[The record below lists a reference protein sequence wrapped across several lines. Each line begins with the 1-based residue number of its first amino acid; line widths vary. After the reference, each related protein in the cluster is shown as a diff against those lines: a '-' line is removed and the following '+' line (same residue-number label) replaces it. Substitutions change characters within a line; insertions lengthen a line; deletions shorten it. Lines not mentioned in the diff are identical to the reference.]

1 MNKKTIITFLFSVV
15 MSFALCGCSSDGITD
30 TYWRD
35 DKTGEWL
42 IGLTEDA
49 VIYDC
54 KVWGIAKKNE
64 NNGTYTIQA
73 RYGLDSLDICFGPEQ
88 DDKRSITIGNKQF
101 DCSLIDGW
109 YLPDYPEKDTTA
121 FANNHYAV
129 GDSVTIEGWIRPSSK
144 PGIIRKIEKKL
155 GNDVRNEVSVT
166 EAANILTDEEWTLT
180 AAIDSLGRFT
190 IRMPIENTTSFWLNV
205 GKWSA
210 RVVAEPNETYFLA
223 IDPSADKM
231 LFMGKNARLQNE
243 VNAHRIWPHSYGM
256 EKLEKIGYLMAILD
270 TVRAETKEKML
281 ELDDMC
287 RENPTLSERYRSYYR
302 NKILVKGAYHLT
314 QGMYLVLRQGTYL
327 VPNDDVVPEAY
338 VKAIDEDYWK
348 QFAEPYTM
356 EAREFSFF
364 FNDYGYRLQQKAQS
378 KIDYKLKWIMD
389 LAEKDGI
396 ISLSDKEREAIR
408 LYDEAQPAYME
419 KWNYAPD
426 SLRSVIDEE
435 FQKNDFAKVV
445 NEIISRKGYEE
456 YADTKFI
463 MRDLEY
469 FLPEMDNWGWSETV
483 QDIFLSRYF
492 CHILKNTYKPL
503 DKSILD
509 FADEHINTPAAL
521 SAVHDLNDKYEQLS
535 NYAVTHADNFKSNDA
550 VKDMSDGEKIFRK
563 LIEPYK
569 GKIIILDVWGTW
581 CGPCKAAL
589 SHSQEEYERLK
600 DFDIVYLYLANNSPE
615 ESWKNVIKEYQVVGN
630 NVVHYNLPVEQQTAV
645 ENYLGVQAFPSYR
658 LIDRNGKVLDVIGF
672 PLNVDALAGL
682 LEKMK

>member
-15 MSFALCGCSSDGITD
+15 MSFALCGCSGDGITD

-64 NNGTYTIQA
+64 SNGTYTIQA
-73 RYGLDSLDICFGPEQ
+73 RYGLDSLDISFGPEQ

-155 GNDVRNEVSVT
+155 GDDVRNEVTVS

-180 AAIDSLGRFT
+180 VPIHYLGHFKLKV
-190 IRMPIENTTSFWLNV
+190 PVENTTSFWLNY

-210 RVVAEPNETYFLA
+210 RVVAEPNEKYFLA
-223 IDPSADKM
+223 IDPSAGKM

-243 VNAHRIWPHSYGM
+243 VNAHSIWPHSYGM
-256 EKLEKIGYLMAILD
+256 GKLEEIGYLMAILD
-270 TVRAETKEKML
+270 TVRAQTKEKML

-287 RENPTLSERYRSYYR
+287 HEHPTLSERYCSYYR
-302 NKILVKGAYHLT
+302 NKILVRDAYHLT

-327 VPNDDVVPEAY
+327 VPNDNVVPEAY
-338 VKAIDEDYWK
+338 SKAVDEEYWK
-348 QFAEPYTM
+348 QFAKPYTM
-356 EAREFSFF
+356 EAQEFSLF

-389 LAEKDGI
+389 WAEKDGI
-396 ISLSDKEREAIR
+396 VSLSDKDREAIR
-408 LYDEAQPAYME
+408 QYDEALPAYQE

-445 NEIISRKGYEE
+445 NQIISRKGYEE

-503 DKSILD
+503 GKTILD
-509 FADEHINTPAAL
+509 FADEHIHTPAAL
-521 SAVHDLNDKYEQLS
+521 NAVHALNDKYEQLG
-535 NYAVTHADNFKSNDA
+535 NFMVTNEKNFKSNDA
-550 VKDMSDGEKIFRK
+550 VKDMTDGEKIFRK
-563 LIEPYK
+563 IIEPYK

-589 SHSQEEYERLK
+589 SKSQEEYERLK

-615 ESWKNVIKEYQVVGN
+615 ESWKNVIKEYEVMGD

>member
-15 MSFALCGCSSDGITD
+15 MSFALCGCSGDGITD

-64 NNGTYTIQA
+64 SNGTYTIQA
-73 RYGLDSLDICFGPEQ
+73 RYGLDSLDISFGPEQ

-155 GNDVRNEVSVT
+155 GDDVRNEVTVS

-180 AAIDSLGRFT
+180 VPIHYLGHFKLKV
-190 IRMPIENTTSFWLNV
+190 PVENTTSFWLNY

-210 RVVAEPNETYFLA
+210 RVVAEPNEKYFLA
-223 IDPSADKM
+223 IDPLAGKM

-256 EKLEKIGYLMAILD
+256 GKLEEIGYLMAILD
-270 TVRAETKEKML
+270 TVRAQTKEKML

-287 RENPTLSERYRSYYR
+287 REHPTLSERYRTYYR
-302 NKILVKGAYHLT
+302 NKILVRGAYHLT

-327 VPNDDVVPEAY
+327 VPNDNVVPEAY
-338 VKAIDEDYWK
+338 SKAVDEEYWK
-348 QFAEPYTM
+348 QFAKPYTM
-356 EAREFSFF
+356 EAQEFSLF

-389 LAEKDGI
+389 WAEKDGI
-396 ISLSDKEREAIR
+396 VSLSDKNREAIR
-408 LYDEAQPAYME
+408 QYDEALPAYQE

-445 NEIISRKGYEE
+445 NQIISRKGYEE

-503 DKSILD
+503 YKTILD
-509 FADEHINTPAAL
+509 FADEHIHTPAAL
-521 SAVHDLNDKYEQLS
+521 NAVHALNDKYEQLS
-535 NYAVTHADNFKSNDA
+535 NFMVTNEKNFKSNDA
-550 VKDMSDGEKIFRK
+550 VRDMTDGEKIFRK
-563 LIEPYK
+563 IIEPYK

-589 SHSQEEYERLK
+589 SKSQEEYERLK

-615 ESWKNVIKEYQVVGN
+615 ESWKNVIKEYEVMGD

-672 PLNVDALAGL
+672 PLNVDALAEL

>member
-1 MNKKTIITFLFSVV
+1 MMKKTIITFLFSVV
-15 MSFALCGCSSDGITD
+15 MSFALCGCSGDGITD

-64 NNGTYTIQA
+64 SNGTYTIQA
-73 RYGLDSLDICFGPEQ
+73 RYGLDSLDISFGPEQ

-129 GDSVTIEGWIRPSSK
+129 GDSVTIEGWVRPSSK

-155 GNDVRNEVSVT
+155 GDDVRNEVTVS

-180 AAIDSLGRFT
+180 VPIHYLGHFKLKV
-190 IRMPIENTTSFWLNV
+190 PVENTTSFWLNY

-210 RVVAEPNETYFLA
+210 RVVAEPNEKYFLA
-223 IDPSADKM
+223 IDPSAGKM

-256 EKLEKIGYLMAILD
+256 EKLEEIGYLMAILD
-270 TVRAETKEKML
+270 TVRAQTKEKML

-287 RENPTLSERYRSYYR
+287 REHPTLSERYRSYYR
-302 NKILVKGAYHLT
+302 NKILVRGAYHLT

-327 VPNDDVVPEAY
+327 VPNDNVVPEAY
-338 VKAIDEDYWK
+338 SKAVDEEYWK
-348 QFAEPYTM
+348 QFEEPYTM
-356 EAREFSFF
+356 EAQEFSLF
-364 FNDYGYRLQQKAQS
+364 FNDYGYRLEQKAQS

-389 LAEKDGI
+389 WAEKDGI
-396 ISLSDKEREAIR
+396 VSLSDKDREAIR
-408 LYDEAQPAYME
+408 QYDEALPAYQE

-469 FLPEMDNWGWSETV
+469 FLPEMNNSGWSETV

-503 DKSILD
+503 DKTILD
-509 FADEHINTPAAL
+509 FADEHIHTPAAL
-521 SAVHDLNDKYEQLS
+521 SAVHALNDKYEQLS
-535 NYAVTHADNFKSNDA
+535 NFMVTNEKNFKSNDA
-550 VKDMSDGEKIFRK
+550 VRDMTDGEKIFRK
-563 LIEPYK
+563 IIEPYK

-589 SHSQEEYERLK
+589 SKSQEEYERLK

-615 ESWKNVIKEYQVVGN
+615 ESWKNVIKEYEVMGD

>member
-1 MNKKTIITFLFSVV
+1 MIITFLFSVV
-15 MSFALCGCSSDGITD
+15 MFFALCGCSGDGITD

-64 NNGTYTIQA
+64 SNGTYTIQA
-73 RYGLDSLDICFGPEQ
+73 RYGLDSLDISFGPEQ

-129 GDSVTIEGWIRPSSK
+129 GDSVTIEGWVRPSSK

-155 GNDVRNEVSVT
+155 GDDVRNEVTVS

-180 AAIDSLGRFT
+180 VPIHYLGHFKLKV
-190 IRMPIENTTSFWLNV
+190 PVENTTSFRLNY
-205 GKWSA
+205 GKWSV
-210 RVVAEPNETYFLA
+210 RVVAEPNEKYFLA
-223 IDPSADKM
+223 IDPSAGKM

-256 EKLEKIGYLMAILD
+256 GKLEEIGYLMAILD
-270 TVRAETKEKML
+270 TVRAQTKEKML

-287 RENPTLSERYRSYYR
+287 REHPTLSERYRTYYR
-302 NKILVKGAYHLT
+302 NKILVRGAYHLT

-348 QFAEPYTM
+348 QFEEPYTM
-356 EAREFSFF
+356 EAREFSLF

-389 LAEKDGI
+389 SAEKDGI
-396 ISLSDKEREAIR
+396 VSLSDKDREAIR
-408 LYDEAQPAYME
+408 QYDEAFPAYQE

-445 NEIISRKGYEE
+445 NQIISRKGYEE

-483 QDIFLSRYF
+483 QDIFLSRYL

-503 DKSILD
+503 DKTILD
-509 FADEHINTPAAL
+509 FADEHIHTPAAL
-521 SAVHDLNDKYEQLS
+521 NAVHALNDKYEQLS
-535 NYAVTHADNFKSNDA
+535 NFMVTNEKNFKSNDA
-550 VKDMSDGEKIFRK
+550 VKDMTDGEKIFRK

-589 SHSQEEYERLK
+589 SKSQEEYERLK

-615 ESWKNVIKEYQVVGN
+615 ESWKNVIKEYEVMGD
-630 NVVHYNLPVEQQTAV
+630 NVVHYNLPVEQQAAV

-672 PLNVDALAGL
+672 PLNVDALAEL

>member
-1 MNKKTIITFLFSVV
+1 MF
-15 MSFALCGCSSDGITD
+15 FALCGCSGDGITD

-64 NNGTYTIQA
+64 SNGTYTIQA
-73 RYGLDSLDICFGPEQ
+73 RYGLDSLDISFGPEQ

-129 GDSVTIEGWIRPSSK
+129 GDSVTIEGWVRPSSK
-144 PGIIRKIEKKL
+144 PGIIRKIEKKF
-155 GNDVRNEVSVT
+155 GDDVRNEVTVS

-180 AAIDSLGRFT
+180 VPIHYLGHFKLKV
-190 IRMPIENTTSFWLNV
+190 PVENTTSFWLNY

-210 RVVAEPNETYFLA
+210 RVVAEPNEKYFLA
-223 IDPSADKM
+223 IDPTACKM

-243 VNAHRIWPHSYGM
+243 VNAHSIWPHSYGM
-256 EKLEKIGYLMAILD
+256 GKLEEIGYLMAILD
-270 TVRAETKEKML
+270 TVRAQTKEKML

-287 RENPTLSERYRSYYR
+287 REHPTLSERYRSYYR
-302 NKILVKGAYHLT
+302 NKILVRGAYHLT

-327 VPNDDVVPEAY
+327 VPNDNVVPEEY
-338 VKAIDEDYWK
+338 SKAVDEEYWK
-348 QFAEPYTM
+348 QLAEPYTM

-364 FNDYGYRLQQKAQS
+364 FNDYGYRLEQKAQS

-389 LAEKDGI
+389 WAEKDGI
-396 ISLSDKEREAIR
+396 VSLSDKDREAIR
-408 LYDEAQPAYME
+408 QYDEAQPAYME

-469 FLPEMDNWGWSETV
+469 FLPEMNNSGWSETV

-503 DKSILD
+503 DKTILD
-509 FADEHINTPAAL
+509 FADEHIHTPAAL
-521 SAVHDLNDKYEQLS
+521 NAVHALNDKYEQLS
-535 NYAVTHADNFKSNDA
+535 NFMVTNEKNFKSNDA
-550 VKDMSDGEKIFRK
+550 VRGMTDGEKIFRK
-563 LIEPYK
+563 IIEPYK

-589 SHSQEEYERLK
+589 SKSQEEYERLK
-600 DFDIVYLYLANNSPE
+600 DFDIVYL
-615 ESWKNVIKEYQVVGN
+615 
-630 NVVHYNLPVEQQTAV
+630 
-645 ENYLGVQAFPSYR
+645 
-658 LIDRNGKVLDVIGF
+658 
-672 PLNVDALAGL
+672 
-682 LEKMK
+682 

>member
-1 MNKKTIITFLFSVV
+1 
-15 MSFALCGCSSDGITD
+15 MSFVLCGCSGDGITN

-64 NNGTYTIQA
+64 SNGTYTIQA
-73 RYGLDSLDICFGPEQ
+73 RYGLDSLDISFGPEQ

-121 FANNHYAV
+121 FADNHYAV
-129 GDSVTIEGWIRPSSK
+129 GDSVTIEGWVRPSSK

-155 GNDVRNEVSVT
+155 GDDVRNEVTVS

-180 AAIDSLGRFT
+180 VPIHYLGHFKLKV
-190 IRMPIENTTSFWLNV
+190 PVENTTSFWLNY

-210 RVVAEPNETYFLA
+210 KVVAEPNEKYFLA
-223 IDPSADKM
+223 IDPSAGKM

-243 VNAHRIWPHSYGM
+243 VNAHPIWPHSYGM
-256 EKLEKIGYLMAILD
+256 GKLEEIGYLMAILD
-270 TVRAETKEKML
+270 TVRAQTKEKML

-287 RENPTLSERYRSYYR
+287 REHPTLSERYRAYYR
-302 NKILVKGAYHLT
+302 NKILVRGAYHLT

-327 VPNDDVVPEAY
+327 VPNDNVVPEAY
-338 VKAIDEDYWK
+338 SKAVDEEYWK
-348 QFAEPYTM
+348 QFEEPYTM
-356 EAREFSFF
+356 EAREFSLF
-364 FNDYGYRLQQKAQS
+364 FNDYGYRLEQKAQS

-389 LAEKDGI
+389 SAEKDGI
-396 ISLSDKEREAIR
+396 ISLSDKDREAIR
-408 LYDEAQPAYME
+408 QYDEALPAYME

-469 FLPEMDNWGWSETV
+469 FLPEMNNSGWSETT

-503 DKSILD
+503 DKAILD
-509 FADEHINTPAAL
+509 FADEHIHTPAAL
-521 SAVHDLNDKYEQLS
+521 NAVHALNDKYEQLG
-535 NYAVTHADNFKSNDA
+535 NFMVTNEKNFKSNDA
-550 VKDMSDGEKIFRK
+550 VRDMTDGEKIFRK
-563 LIEPYK
+563 IIEPYK

-589 SHSQEEYERLK
+589 SKSQEEYERLK

-615 ESWKNVIKEYQVVGN
+615 ESWKNVIKEYEVMGD

>member
-1 MNKKTIITFLFSVV
+1 
-15 MSFALCGCSSDGITD
+15 MSFALCGCSGEGITD

-64 NNGTYTIQA
+64 SNGTYTIQA
-73 RYGLDSLDICFGPEQ
+73 RYGLDSLDISFGPEQ

-129 GDSVTIEGWIRPSSK
+129 GDSVTIEGWVRPSSK

-155 GNDVRNEVSVT
+155 GNDVRNEVTVS

-180 AAIDSLGRFT
+180 VPIHYLGHFKLKV
-190 IRMPIENTTSFWLNV
+190 PVENTTSFWLNY

-210 RVVAEPNETYFLA
+210 RVVAEPNEKYFLA
-223 IDPSADKM
+223 IDPSAGKM

-270 TVRAETKEKML
+270 TVRAQTKEKML

-287 RENPTLSERYRSYYR
+287 REHPTLSERYRAYYR
-302 NKILVKGAYHLT
+302 NKILVRGAYHLT

-327 VPNDDVVPEAY
+327 VPNDNVVPEAY
-338 VKAIDEDYWK
+338 SKAVDEDYWK
-348 QFAEPYTM
+348 QLAEPYTM
-356 EAREFSFF
+356 EAREFSLF
-364 FNDYGYRLQQKAQS
+364 FNDYGYRLEQKAQS

-389 LAEKDGI
+389 WAEKDGI
-396 ISLSDKEREAIR
+396 VSLSDKDREAIR
-408 LYDEAQPAYME
+408 QYDEALPAYQE

-469 FLPEMDNWGWSETV
+469 FLPEMNNSGWSETA

-509 FADEHINTPAAL
+509 FADEHIHTPAAL
-521 SAVHDLNDKYEQLS
+521 NAVHALNDKYEQLS
-535 NYAVTHADNFKSNDA
+535 NFMVTNEKNFKSNDA
-550 VKDMSDGEKIFRK
+550 VRDMTDGEKIFRK
-563 LIEPYK
+563 IIEPYK

-615 ESWKNVIKEYQVVGN
+615 ESWKNVIKEYEVMGD

>member
-1 MNKKTIITFLFSVV
+1 MIITFLFSVV
-15 MSFALCGCSSDGITD
+15 MFFALCGCSGDGITD

-64 NNGTYTIQA
+64 SNGTYTIQA
-73 RYGLDSLDICFGPEQ
+73 RYGLDSLDISFGPEQ

-129 GDSVTIEGWIRPSSK
+129 GDSVTIEGWVRPSSK

-155 GNDVRNEVSVT
+155 GDDVRNEVTVS

-180 AAIDSLGRFT
+180 VPIHYLGHFKLKV
-190 IRMPIENTTSFWLNV
+190 PVENTTSFRLNY
-205 GKWSA
+205 GKWSV
-210 RVVAEPNETYFLA
+210 RVVAEPNEKYFLA
-223 IDPSADKM
+223 IDPSAGKM

-256 EKLEKIGYLMAILD
+256 GKLEEIGYLMAILD
-270 TVRAETKEKML
+270 TVRAQTKEKML

-287 RENPTLSERYRSYYR
+287 REHPTLSERYRTYYR
-302 NKILVKGAYHLT
+302 NKILVRGAYHLT

-348 QFAEPYTM
+348 QFEEPYTM
-356 EAREFSFF
+356 EAREFSLF

-389 LAEKDGI
+389 SAEKDGI
-396 ISLSDKEREAIR
+396 VSLSDKDREAIR
-408 LYDEAQPAYME
+408 QYDEAFPAYQE

-445 NEIISRKGYEE
+445 NQIISRKGYEE

-503 DKSILD
+503 DKAILD
-509 FADEHINTPAAL
+509 FADEHIHTSAAL
-521 SAVHDLNDKYEQLS
+521 NAVHALNDKYEQLS
-535 NYAVTHADNFKSNDA
+535 NFMVTNEKNFKSNDA
-550 VKDMSDGEKIFRK
+550 VKDMTDGEKIFRK
-563 LIEPYK
+563 IIEPYK

-589 SHSQEEYERLK
+589 SKSQEEYERLK

-615 ESWKNVIKEYQVVGN
+615 ESWKNVIKEYEVMGD

-658 LIDRNGKVLDVIGF
+658 LIDSNGKVLDVIGF
-672 PLNVDALAGL
+672 PLNVDALAEL

>member
-15 MSFALCGCSSDGITD
+15 MSFALCGCSGDGITD

-35 DKTGEWL
+35 NKTGEWL

-109 YLPDYPEKDTTA
+109 YLPDYPVKDTTA

-180 AAIDSLGRFT
+180 AATDSLGRFT

-338 VKAIDEDYWK
+338 SKAVDEDYWK

-356 EAREFSFF
+356 EAREFSLF

-396 ISLSDKEREAIR
+396 VSLSDKDREAIR
-408 LYDEAQPAYME
+408 QYDEALPAYQE

-426 SLRSVIDEE
+426 SLRQVIDEE

-445 NEIISRKGYEE
+445 KEIISRKGYEE

-469 FLPEMDNWGWSETV
+469 FLPEMNNSRWSETV

-503 DKSILD
+503 DKAVLD
-509 FADEHINTPAAL
+509 FANEHIHTSAAL
-521 SAVHDLNDKYEQLS
+521 NAVHALNDKYEQLG
-535 NYAVTHADNFKSNDA
+535 NFMVTNEKNFKSNDA
-550 VKDMSDGEKIFRK
+550 VKDMTDGEKIFRK
-563 LIEPYK
+563 IIEPYK

-589 SHSQEEYERLK
+589 SKSQEEYERLK

-615 ESWKNVIKEYQVVGN
+615 ESWKNVIKEYEVMGD

-672 PLNVDALAGL
+672 PLNVDALAEL

>member
-1 MNKKTIITFLFSVV
+1 
-15 MSFALCGCSSDGITD
+15 MSFALCGCSGDGIMD

-64 NNGTYTIQA
+64 SNGTYTIQA

-88 DDKRSITIGNKQF
+88 NDKRSITIGNKQF

-129 GDSVTIEGWIRPSSK
+129 GDSVTIEGWVRPSSK

-155 GNDVRNEVSVT
+155 GDDVRNEVTVS

-180 AAIDSLGRFT
+180 VPIHYLGHFKLKV
-190 IRMPIENTTSFWLNV
+190 PVENTTSFWLNY

-210 RVVAEPNETYFLA
+210 RVVAEPNEKYFLA
-223 IDPSADKM
+223 IDPSAGKM

-256 EKLEKIGYLMAILD
+256 GKLEEIGYLMAILD
-270 TVRAETKEKML
+270 TVRAQTKEKMQ
-281 ELDDMC
+281 ELDDLC
-287 RENPTLSERYRSYYR
+287 REHPTLSERYRTYYR
-302 NKILVKGAYHLT
+302 NKILVRGAYHLT

-327 VPNDDVVPEAY
+327 VPNDNVVPEAY
-338 VKAIDEDYWK
+338 SKAVDEDYWK
-348 QFAEPYTM
+348 QFAEPYTI
-356 EAREFSFF
+356 EAQEFSLF
-364 FNDYGYRLQQKAQS
+364 FNDYGYRLEQKAQS

-389 LAEKDGI
+389 SAEKDGI
-396 ISLSDKEREAIR
+396 VSLSDKDREAIR
-408 LYDEAQPAYME
+408 KYDEALPAYQE

-509 FADEHINTPAAL
+509 FADEHIHTPAAL
-521 SAVHDLNDKYEQLS
+521 NAVHALNDKYEQLG
-535 NYAVTHADNFKSNDA
+535 NFMVTNEKNFKSNDA
-550 VKDMSDGEKIFRK
+550 VKDMTDGEKIFRK
-563 LIEPYK
+563 IIEPYK

-589 SHSQEEYERLK
+589 SKSQEEYERLK

-615 ESWKNVIKEYQVVGN
+615 ESWKNVIKEYEVMGD

-658 LIDRNGKVLDVIGF
+658 LIDCNGKVLDVIGF
-672 PLNVDALAGL
+672 PLNVDALAEL